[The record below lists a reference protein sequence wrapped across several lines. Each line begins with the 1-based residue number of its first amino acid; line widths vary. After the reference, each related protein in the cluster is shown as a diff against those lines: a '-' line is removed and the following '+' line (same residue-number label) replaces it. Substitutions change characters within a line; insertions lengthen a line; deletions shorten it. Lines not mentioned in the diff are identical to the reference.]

1 MNRFKCP
8 ACGGTQYTSAD
19 TAEGCIYCGHQKL
32 EKMDKL
38 EPEESEGMREIKFR
52 GKRIDNGEWA
62 YGAFVPDATERT
74 HGDMVTWGFI
84 RRHNIESGR
93 MESIEVDRKS
103 VGQYTGLKDKD
114 GVEIYEG
121 DIVKLCDTNPILFR
135 VEIILARYGYKTVFK
150 LLDDGT
156 IAQCY
161 FLDKCEVVGNI
172 HDNPELRKEAQR

>member
-1 MNRFKCP
+1 
-8 ACGGTQYTSAD
+8 
-19 TAEGCIYCGHQKL
+19 
-32 EKMDKL
+32 
-38 EPEESEGMREIKFR
+38 MRKIKFR
-52 GKRIDNGEWA
+52 GKRVDNGEWVYGYYVEAGHWQHIFNADKFGSLDA
-62 YGAFVPDATERT
+62 YKVDPAT
-74 HGDMVTWGFI
+74 
-84 RRHNIESGR
+84 
-93 MESIEVDRKS
+93 

-172 HDNPELRKEAQR
+172 HDNPELRKEAR

>member
-1 MNRFKCP
+1 LTEPGVGPNPPGHREGWRVRHPHP
-8 ACGGTQYTSAD
+8 AP
-19 TAEGCIYCGHQKL
+19 IIRR
-32 EKMDKL
+32 EKMQ
-38 EPEESEGMREIKFR
+38 REIKFR
-52 GKRIDNGEWA
+52 GKRLDNGEWV
-62 YGAFVPDATERT
+62 YGAFVPDAIERT

>member
-1 MNRFKCP
+1 V
-8 ACGGTQYTSAD
+8 
-19 TAEGCIYCGHQKL
+19 
-32 EKMDKL
+32 
-38 EPEESEGMREIKFR
+38 REIKFR
-52 GKRIDNGEWA
+52 GKCSQSKRWV

-121 DIVKLCDTNPILFR
+121 DIVKLSDTNPVLFKVETILSRF
-135 VEIILARYGYKTVFK
+135 GYKTIFRH
-150 LLDDGT
+150 LDDNTVAGS
-156 IAQCY
+156 Y
-161 FLDKCEVVGNI
+161 FLDRCEVIGNI
-172 HDNPELRKEAQR
+172 HDNPELLEVG